1 MIPEKKTKTTST
13 LVTTFFKPLSS
24 DGQAKVTNADTTT
37 NCIETACSDST
48 CFEDSVSKSE
58 PEASQM
64 SISESIET
72 QRNCS
77 DSDLQSVQS
86 SNMPEIPKGNSF
98 YSKTRSS
105 AVIDGTITD
114 DKLSFTVKWETRFT
128 WAYYSSYH
136 AGRFVGPTKNILI
149 HMTSIGKQFPEPTI
163 SIVEYFFSEHENC
176 QKHIRAVTDKSNI
189 KKLLAKGNIVCQIS
203 KGAESRTG
211 KEIKNNQISIKK
223 FIKTI
228 SFLAKKKWAVKNN
241 FEETISSIN
250 L

>member
-1 MIPEKKTKTTST
+1 MFGFY
-13 LVTTFFKPLSS
+13 LL
-24 DGQAKVTNADTTT
+24 
-37 NCIETACSDST
+37 
-48 CFEDSVSKSE
+48 EDSVSESE

-86 SNMPEIPKGNSF
+86 SDMPEIPKGNSF

-105 AVIDGTITD
+105 AVIDGRITD

-136 AGRFVGPTKNILI
+136 AGWFTY
-149 HMTSIGKQFPEPTI
+149 Q
-163 SIVEYFFSEHENC
+163 EYSNSHDQYWKTVPRTHNQHRGVFFSEHENC

-203 KGAESRTG
+203 KGAESRTD
-211 KEIKNNQISIKK
+211 KEMKNNQISIKK
-223 FIKTI
+223 FIRTI
-228 SFLAKKKWAVKNN
+228 SFLAKKK
-241 FEETISSIN
+241 
-250 L
+250 